1 MRPQTAPAFSL
12 ILVFVVVSFI
22 VVSIMKRA
30 DAARSATDCTGGL
43 SCMASVSTDE
53 KRREEPPSPA
63 RWTAKLPHG
72 PSPRGPGHR
81 HG

>member
-1 MRPQTAPAFSL
+1 
-12 ILVFVVVSFI
+12 
-22 VVSIMKRA
+22 MKRA
-30 DAARSATDCTGGL
+30 DAARSATDCTGGS

-53 KRREEPPSPA
+53 KGREEPPSPA